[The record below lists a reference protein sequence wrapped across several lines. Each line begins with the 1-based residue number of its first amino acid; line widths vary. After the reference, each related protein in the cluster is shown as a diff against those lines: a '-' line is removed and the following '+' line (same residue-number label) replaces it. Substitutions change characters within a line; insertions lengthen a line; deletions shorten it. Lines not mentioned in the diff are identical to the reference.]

1 MFSNVS
7 ENTIQIV
14 KNKINNLRIK
24 LQKQIKSK
32 GYSENLGQREKRDIE
47 DFISKEIGFNTTS
60 EMLMNQLQD
69 LFYELE
75 LE

>member
-24 LQKQIKSK
+24 LQKKIKSK
-32 GYSENLGQREKRDIE
+32 GYSENLGQKEKREIE
-47 DFISKEIGFNTTS
+47 DFISKEIGFNSTS
-60 EMLMNQLQD
+60 ELLMNQLQD
-69 LFYELE
+69 IFYELE

>member
-7 ENTIQIV
+7 ENTITTV
-14 KNKINNLRIK
+14 KNKIKNLKIK
-24 LQKQIKSK
+24 LQKRIKSK
-32 GYSENLGQREKRDIE
+32 GYSENLGQKEKINLE
-47 DFISKEIGFNTTS
+47 DFINKEIGFNTTS

-69 LFYELE
+69 VFYELE

>member
-1 MFSNVS
+1 MFNNVS

-32 GYSENLGQREKRDIE
+32 GYSENLGQKEKRNIE
-47 DFISKEIGFNTTS
+47 DFIHKEIGFNTTS
-60 EMLMNQLQD
+60 ERLMNRLQD

>member
-1 MFSNVS
+1 MYSNVS

-14 KNKINNLRIK
+14 KNKINNLKIK
-24 LQKQIKSK
+24 LQRHIKTK
-32 GYSENLGQREKRDIE
+32 GYSENLGQKDKRNIE